1 MNKTN
6 DNMKRKLP
14 VLLVAIS
21 LALGVAIQTPLH
33 SGNKGK
39 TLTVANVEALS
50 KSTEMPIEI
59 KICEGDKDVCD
70 AVYREGTLH
79 IFTYDE

>member
-1 MNKTN
+1 
-6 DNMKRKLP
+6 MKRKLP

-39 TLTVANVEALS
+39 TLTVAKVEALS
-50 KSTEMPIEI
+50 ESNEKPKIEI
-59 KICEGDKDVCD
+59 KICKGNKDVCD

>member
-1 MNKTN
+1 
-6 DNMKRKLP
+6 MKRKLP

-50 KSTEMPIEI
+50 DSNEKPKIEI
-59 KICEGDKDVCD
+59 KICEGLKDVCD